1 MPKVQEILKKT
12 VEKDILHVHL
22 NGDEAMAFGS
32 TFIATNSSSEFRMRK
47 VYLTH
52 HPEFSYRISIKP
64 IEPKKKE
71 DIKAETETPKE
82 GETKEGEAKKEAEP
96 VKKKTDEK
104 PISYEKTVTLY
115 NHKKD
120 YLGQKKTIQL
130 SYDKAMK
137 I

>member
-1 MPKVQEILKKT
+1 V
-12 VEKDILHVHL
+12 LHVHL

-52 HPEFSYRISIKP
+52 HPEFSYRITIKP
-64 IEPKKKE
+64 IEPKKKVE
-71 DIKAETETPKE
+71 ETTAETPKE
-82 GETKEGEAKKEAEP
+82 GDEATKEEPKKEEATEE
-96 VKKKTDEK
+96 KKKSEEK
-104 PISYEKTVTLY
+104 PISYEKKVTLY

>member
-1 MPKVQEILKKT
+1 MQEILKKT
-12 VEKDILHVHL
+12 AEKDVLHVHL

-52 HPEFSYRISIKP
+52 HPEFSYRISIRP
-64 IEPKKKE
+64 IKTENT
-71 DIKAETETPKE
+71 AEAPKE
-82 GETKEGEAKKEAEP
+82 GEEKKEGEAEKKVEGE
-96 VKKKTDEK
+96 KKKPDEK

-130 SYDKAMK
+130 SYDKGMK

>member
-1 MPKVQEILKKT
+1 
-12 VEKDILHVHL
+12 
-22 NGDEAMAFGS
+22 MAFGS

-52 HPEFSYRISIKP
+52 HPEFDYRITIKP

-71 DIKAETETPKE
+71 DTAAETPKE
-82 GETKEGEAKKEAEP
+82 GEKKEEAGAAAE
-96 VKKKTDEK
+96 KKKTEEK
-104 PISYEKTVTLY
+104 PISYEKKVTLY
-115 NHKKD
+115 KHKKD

>member
-1 MPKVQEILKKT
+1 VQAILKETMAKE
-12 VEKDILHVHL
+12 VLHVHL

-52 HPEFSYRISIKP
+52 HPEFDYRITIKP

-71 DIKAETETPKE
+71 ETSAETPKDAE
-82 GETKEGEAKKEAEP
+82 PKKESKKEDAGAAAE
-96 VKKKTDEK
+96 KKEVK
-104 PISYEKTVTLY
+104 PIIYDKTVTLY

-130 SYDKAMK
+130 SYDKGMK